1 MKKNND
7 FFLLDDSEN
16 GKRTVNRY
24 LLIILILGIILR
36 VGALLFIGETRV
48 AWQLEFEEI
57 AENLINHGQYYFSF
71 YGLGESGPS
80 SFIPPVYPLLLAL
93 TRFLIPSSIDW
104 LIKAIQIIASSF
116 LILGLYRL
124 TRELGGSAP
133 QGILAAL
140 FWAIYPPAIAYASD
154 LSTVTMETFFLIF
167 GLLLLFRSFKC
178 NSPWMIFPAGILIS
192 LASLTRSTW
201 LVVIVIALVWL
212 MVFVRRDW
220 IIRVKFGLLFILA
233 VCLTFAPWVFYNYK
247 TQGTIVLTSTN
258 GGLNFW
264 IGNNPQATG
273 EYVFPTELDRDLVL
287 GTAHWTEISRDQF
300 FYSQGLEF
308 IRNLPGNFITL
319 LGRKTLYALFFRP
332 NIGSNYASAQF
343 SFYNLVIASFV
354 AAWLALIP
362 FALIGLFHLR
372 THWQQHSLL
381 IMIFLGNVAT
391 SVLYFTGTRFRTPV
405 DGFAMIWAAIGLTAL
420 GGIWQHRKTS
430 LNKGSNRKE

>member
-1 MKKNND
+1 
-7 FFLLDDSEN
+7 
-16 GKRTVNRY
+16 
-24 LLIILILGIILR
+24 LI
-36 VGALLFIGETRV
+36 FIGETRV

-57 AENLINHGQYYFSF
+57 ANNLINHGQYYFSF
-71 YGLGESGPS
+71 YGLGESGPT

-104 LIKAIQIIASSF
+104 MIKAIQILASS
-116 LILGLYRL
+116 LIILGLYRL
-124 TRELGGSAP
+124 TREVGESAP

-154 LSTVTMETFFLIF
+154 LSTVTLETFFLIF
-167 GLLLLFRSFKC
+167 GLLLLLRSVKC
-178 NSPWMIFPAGILIS
+178 KSLRMLFPAGILLS

-201 LVVIVIALVWL
+201 LVAILIALVWL
-212 MVFVRRDW
+212 LVFVRADW
-220 IIRVKFGLLFILA
+220 IIRAKFGLLFILA
-233 VCLTFAPWVFYNYK
+233 VSLTLAPWVFYNYK

-273 EYVFPTELDRDLVL
+273 EYVFPTELDHDLVI
-287 GTAHWTEISRDQF
+287 GAAHRTELTRDQF

-308 IRNLPGNFITL
+308 IRNSPGKFITL

-332 NIGSNYASAQF
+332 NIGSNYESAQF

-362 FALIGLFHLR
+362 FALFGLFHLK

-381 IMIFLGNVAT
+381 MMIFLGNVAN
-391 SVLYFTGTRFRTPV
+391 SVLFFTGTRFRTPV
-405 DGFAMIWAAIGLTAL
+405 DGFAMIWAAIGLTVL
-420 GGIWQHRKTS
+420 SGIWKRRKIS
-430 LNKGSNRKE
+430 HNKGSNQKE